1 MANLC
6 VVGGF
11 AVNGVAALYS
21 DLVVKDLFSEYYQLW
36 SNKFYNVINGIILRR
51 WIKQCNSVLAVLLDK
66 LLKKEWVNDFD

>member
-21 DLVVKDLFSEYYQLW
+21 DLVVKDLFSEYY
-36 SNKFYNVINGIILRR
+36 
-51 WIKQCNSVLAVLLDK
+51 
-66 LLKKEWVNDFD
+66 